1 MSKKAKII
9 TGVVVAL
16 VIVIA
21 LIGFGVAQNAGVRV
35 DTAQVKTESLAV
47 TVLGSGKVTAGT
59 KVDVYPESAGLVGKI
74 YVKDN
79 EEVEKGAK
87 VLSLQTEGLDA
98 QLASAESAL
107 AQAEAGLE
115 SANFSASTKGASTSA
130 AKAGL
135 SAARVAYDAAVTT
148 KNAAESA
155 QSRAKSAL
163 SAINKTT
170 NPAEYSRAYEAYESA
185 KSAYTQSKV
194 GVAQAKSAVAQAK
207 LGYSQAS
214 KSPTKGAQ
222 KSARDGVNAAQ
233 KSVDVAKT
241 ALDKAIFKAPIAGT
255 VMYPTA
261 GSSAASAMAGASA
274 QSAAASAN
282 DNTPAKGS
290 AVSQGAPVFS
300 VVDDKELSFTA
311 EIDEAD
317 IEKIKIGQKV
327 SVTLDAFN
335 GKTFDGA
342 VTSIGTVAQ
351 STTTGGTIFL
361 VEMSL
366 EQGDVQLKL
375 GMKGDSTIE
384 VEKVASAL
392 TIPIEALFSEGGKD
406 YVYTIVNNKLTKTNI
421 TAGTTTDTSVEV
433 LDGLKEGD
441 EIALAGTTPL
451 ANGMVVKV
459 QNASKKK

>member
-1 MSKKAKII
+1 M
-9 TGVVVAL
+9 
-16 VIVIA
+16 
-21 LIGFGVAQNAGVRV
+21 
-35 DTAQVKTESLAV
+35 
-47 TVLGSGKVTAGT
+47 
-59 KVDVYPESAGLVGKI
+59 
-74 YVKDN
+74 
-79 EEVEKGAK
+79 
-87 VLSLQTEGLDA
+87 
-98 QLASAESAL
+98 
-107 AQAEAGLE
+107 
-115 SANFSASTKGASTSA
+115 
-130 AKAGL
+130 
-135 SAARVAYDAAVTT
+135 
-148 KNAAESA
+148 
-155 QSRAKSAL
+155 
-163 SAINKTT
+163 
-170 NPAEYSRAYEAYESA
+170 
-185 KSAYTQSKV
+185 
-194 GVAQAKSAVAQAK
+194 
-207 LGYSQAS
+207 
-214 KSPTKGAQ
+214 
-222 KSARDGVNAAQ
+222 NAAQ